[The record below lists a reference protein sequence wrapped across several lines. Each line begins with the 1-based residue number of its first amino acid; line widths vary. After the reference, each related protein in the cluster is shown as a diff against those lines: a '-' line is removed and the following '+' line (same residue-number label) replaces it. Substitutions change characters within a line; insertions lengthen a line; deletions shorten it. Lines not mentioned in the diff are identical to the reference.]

1 MPEPRAHRSLY
12 VKPSLLDRLT
22 SPDAWKVA
30 TGAHAEAEETEGGTG
45 LRENEFRD
53 SVLRDLEWLFN
64 ASPSLG
70 TESPEVLRR
79 HPRAAKSVLNFGLR
93 HLLGQTVHDLTEVER
108 QIETVLERFEP
119 RLIIEEKRAQLSS
132 GGHLIEIELEGLLL
146 TQQATRRLRIRT
158 DLDTLNSKLSVETN
172 G

>member
-1 MPEPRAHRSLY
+1 M
-12 VKPSLLDRLT
+12 
-22 SPDAWKVA
+22 
-30 TGAHAEAEETEGGTG
+30 
-45 LRENEFRD
+45 
-53 SVLRDLEWLFN
+53 
-64 ASPSLG
+64 
-70 TESPEVLRR
+70 
-79 HPRAAKSVLNFGLR
+79 
-93 HLLGQTVHDLTEVER
+93 HDLTEVER